1 MQKFKN
7 ASSKRPKKPQ
17 PLEMAESGGDKS
29 LTSLSD
35 RDLLQALNLTDAE
48 ENITV
53 GALLLFGKE

>member
-1 MQKFKN
+1 
-7 ASSKRPKKPQ
+7 
-17 PLEMAESGGDKS
+17 MAESGGDKS